1 MKRIVTA
8 VLVLAAAAGLS
19 ALVLRAQVMRS
30 IRTYTVHV
38 ESVDGKPV
46 RVDGTFWVDGAIPH
60 AQIVHRNTPFDLT
73 DAGTIANGLFAAAHG
88 SIRVTL
94 TIQDGGSAAAEGPMV
109 AVVQGMAPTAGQGFM
124 KTFAAD
130 GP

>member
-73 DAGTIANGLFAAAHG
+73 DAGTIANGLFAAARG

-94 TIQDGGSAAAEGPMV
+94 SIQDGGSAEAEGPMV